1 MRIFIG
7 ILLSAFLL
15 SPLPMARA
23 IPFFDQLPK
32 FKVRVQDDQQ
42 LQDWLREQM
51 KEQRKGSS
59 VLKTYDDP
67 RDVARYERGTL
78 EKLLR
83 SRGYYDASVRQTV
96 TDGEILYR
104 VNPGPQY
111 HIKSIVLDMPD
122 YLRQGFS
129 GLPLQVGDPLV
140 ASKVLEGVKTIEKY
154 LHENT
159 CLLNVDVS
167 YEATAIHSEAAARL
181 VYRVAPS
188 PEVNVGEVRLEGL
201 TSVEA
206 DYLQGKLKIQTG
218 DCFSREKIDAARLR
232 LLRTNLIASANSEV
246 SEPYQGLVDV
256 TFVVQERRH
265 RTVKLGVGYTSDEG
279 AGVSAGWEHRN
290 VFRRGEK
297 IEVESKVNPA
307 QQTLKGKLLIPRF
320 LHDKQKLTGS
330 VEVGNEERDSYR
342 SESIKIGATVSRDLS
357 RNRTA
362 SIGTELKFS
371 QVDEEVDV
379 LPQQDKNKNFRLLA
393 FPLGLKW
400 DTTDNPLDARRGAT
414 VAMEVKPYLD
424 LKNSNT
430 SFVKNTLLLTGYKTG
445 RQMRYEPT
453 LALRIKAGAI
463 TGVPNLELPA
473 DERFYAGG
481 GGSVR
486 GYGYQEL
493 GPRVLVPPA
502 EPGGQPTLSDSIGG
516 RGLSEISLEGR
527 FRFSDTWGG
536 VLFVDGGNAYE
547 EPRPKFSDL
556 FWGAGFG
563 VRYFTSFA
571 PLRLDIAFPLDKRE
585 GIDSDYQIYVSLG
598 QAF

>member
-7 ILLSAFLL
+7 ILLAALLL
-15 SPLPMARA
+15 SPLPRAQA
-23 IPFFDQLPK
+23 IPFFDQLPD
-32 FKVRVQDDQQ
+32 FKVRVEDDRQ

-59 VLKTYDDP
+59 VLKSYDDP

-96 TDGEILYR
+96 TDDEILYR
-104 VNPGPQY
+104 VSPGPQY
-111 HIKSIVLDMPD
+111 HIKSIFLDMPE

-129 GLPLQVGDPLV
+129 GLPLRVGDPLI
-140 ASKVLEGVKTIEKY
+140 ASKVLDGVKVIEKY
-154 LHENT
+154 LNENA

-181 VYRVAPS
+181 EYRVAPS
-188 PEVNVGEVRLEGL
+188 PEVNVGEVRMEGL
-201 TSVEA
+201 TTIEA
-206 DYLQGKLKIQTG
+206 DYLQDKLKINTG

-246 SEPYQGLVDV
+246 SEPYQGLVDI
-256 TFVVQERRH
+256 TFVVQERSH
-265 RTVKLGVGYTSDEG
+265 RTVKLGVGYTSDQG

-290 VFRRGEK
+290 VFHRGEK
-297 IEVESKVNPA
+297 VEVESKVNPA
-307 QQTLKGKLLIPRF
+307 LQSLKGKLLIPRF
-320 LHDKQKLTGS
+320 LSAKQSLSGS
-330 VEVGNEERDSYR
+330 VELANEDRDSYR
-342 SESIKIGATVSRDLS
+342 AKSLKLGATVQRELS

-362 SIGTELKFS
+362 SAGVELKFS
-371 QVDEEVDV
+371 RVDEEVDV
-379 LPQQDKNKNFRLLA
+379 LQDENKNKNFNLLA

-414 VAMEVKPYLD
+414 IALEVKPYVD

-430 SFVKNTLLLTGYKTG
+430 SFVRNTLVLTGYKTAS
-445 RQMRYEPT
+445 QMRYEPT
-453 LALRIKAGAI
+453 VALRVKAGAI
-463 TGVPNLELPA
+463 SGVPNLELPA

-493 GPRVLVPPA
+493 GPRVLVPPT
-502 EPGGQPTLSDSIGG
+502 EPGEAPTLSDSIGG
-516 RGLSEISLEGR
+516 RGLGEISLEGR
-527 FRFSDTWGG
+527 FRFTDTWGG
-536 VLFVDGGNAYE
+536 VLFVDGGNAYVD
-547 EPRPKFSDL
+547 PRPKFSDL
-556 FWGAGFG
+556 FWGAGIG

-571 PLRLDIAFPLDKRE
+571 PLRLDIAVPLDKRE
-585 GIDSDYQIYVSLG
+585 GIDSNYQIYVSLG